1 MKTSTVLWCLSPRLC
16 NLSLLKYPDTPLVC
30 FQAARQPS
38 GQHESAEA
46 SASAQPA
53 PPETT
58 AVASPIKSKAGSSSG
73 SNDEAESVV
82 ARSNA
87 SDDSEEEE
95 GEIRGKGYNTL
106 CSVVHRQLL
115 TCKSGM
121 TLSCQTVIM

>member
-1 MKTSTVLWCLSPRLC
+1 MTLRLAC
-16 NLSLLKYPDTPLVC
+16 TTLLPTYHDNPLVC
-30 FQAARQPS
+30 FQAEAQQPS
-38 GQHESAEA
+38 GWDEPAEA

-58 AVASPIKSKAGSSSG
+58 AVASPVKSKAGSSSG

-95 GEIRGKGYNTL
+95 GEIRGKRQVDHTAVCTATAAHLLIRN
-106 CSVVHRQLL
+106 VVLIEIFL
-115 TCKSGM
+115 
-121 TLSCQTVIM
+121 